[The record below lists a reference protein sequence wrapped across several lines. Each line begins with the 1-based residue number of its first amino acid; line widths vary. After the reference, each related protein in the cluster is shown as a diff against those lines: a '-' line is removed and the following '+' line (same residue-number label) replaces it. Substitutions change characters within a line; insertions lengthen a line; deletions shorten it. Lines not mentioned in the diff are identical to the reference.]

1 MASLNNE
8 VPAPAP
14 AVGSAASAG
23 KTISASVSK
32 PLVAAAA
39 ASAAASSLS
48 QLVKDADE
56 GGRCTLLPGLFG
68 LSIQLFLCII
78 SIAVVFLK
86 YRMETPR
93 RSLPAFLM
101 DFITLMCGSG
111 TVHVVNILSSIM
123 IQRLHDGSGEVG
135 DECNLYFMT
144 TLFDATIGI
153 FLEYKIVRY
162 LAIRKEAHHY
172 LQRTRKSVFTPTT
185 EELDDATRIA
195 TVALSSGSP
204 IGMNETDLEG
214 HMPGRDECDNVF
226 ETFEFGVEGG
236 WRRRLWRHL
245 VRLVTSPNEWAR
257 DMGNEKF
264 VDNLLSWMAIVC
276 SLKVFSIAVFTI
288 FSGSINSIGDFIL
301 GFFEKRHTL
310 KLLFVMVGAPLVLNV
325 FQYCVTDTIIKI
337 KTVGRSHTAMKL

>member
-1 MASLNNE
+1 MASLSNE
-8 VPAPAP
+8 VPVPAPAG
-14 AVGSAASAG
+14 VSAASAA
-23 KTISASVSK
+23 KTVSGLVSK

-39 ASAAASSLS
+39 AAAVHGAS
-48 QLVKDADE
+48 QIVDD
-56 GGRCTLLPGLFG
+56 GGDGERCTLLPGIFG

-78 SIAVVFLK
+78 SIAVVFIK

-123 IQRLHDGSGEVG
+123 IQRLHEGSDAVG

-185 EELDDATRIA
+185 EELADATRIA
-195 TVALSSGSP
+195 TAALSSGSP
-204 IGMNETDLEG
+204 LGMNETDLEG
-214 HMPGRDECDNVF
+214 HLPDRDEGDHVF
-226 ETFEFGVEGG
+226 ESLEFSMEGG
-236 WRRRLWRHL
+236 WRRRFWRHL
-245 VRLVTSPNEWAR
+245 VRLVTSPNQWAR

-264 VDNLLSWMAIVC
+264 VENLLSWMAIVC
-276 SLKVFSIAVFTI
+276 SLKVFSIAVFAI

-325 FQYCVTDTIIKI
+325 FQYCVTDTIIKL
-337 KTVGRSHTAMKL
+337 KTVGRSHRTTKI